1 MTIVCV
7 RSPPWPGAGAVAL
20 AEAVAVVNAQ
30 DEAQLRAAQH
40 IEDLPLAGEG
50 PADADPSELSITALQ
65 GDPFFHGIQPTGT
78 THRLED
84 VRLVAPIIPRSKIVG
99 VGRNW
104 ADHAKE
110 LGNEVPA
117 SPQFFLKP
125 NTAVVGPNEPVTLPS
140 WSDEVSYEAELAV
153 VIGTIC
159 KDVPVSRVDDV
170 VFGYTVGN
178 DLTARD
184 AQRTD
189 LQWARA
195 KGFDGACP
203 LGPWIETELDVEP
216 AGGLR
221 ITSRL
226 DGQTRQDGTTADMVF
241 GVRELVAAASEAFTL
256 LPGDVIL
263 TGTPVGVGAL
273 SKGDELVLELV
284 GHSSFTSTVL

>member
-1 MTIVCV
+1 MRIARFVDQAEPTYGIV
-7 RSPPWPGAGAVAL
+7 
-20 AEAVAVVNAQ
+20 
-30 DEAQLRAAQH
+30 
-40 IEDLPLAGEG
+40 EG
-50 PADADPSELSITALQ
+50 PAGADPSELSITALQ
-65 GDPFFHGIQPTGT
+65 GDPFFHGIQPTGA

-110 LGNEVPA
+110 LGNEVPT

-125 NTAVVGPNEPVTLPS
+125 NTSVVGPNEPVTLPS

-226 DGQTRQDGTTADMVF
+226 DGETRQDGTTADMVF
-241 GVRELVAAASEAFTL
+241 GVRELVAAASEMFTL

-263 TGTPVGVGAL
+263 TGTPGGVGTVQEGQRVEAEVE
-273 SKGDELVLELV
+273 GIGVLA
-284 GHSSFTSTVL
+284 TVFRR